1 MARVA
6 RQGVPVSLDLVG
18 DGPLMGELQRHTAAL
33 GLTDRVRLHGRVRPD
48 RLADL
53 LRRSN
58 VYVSMPVTE
67 GVSASLLEAMACGC
81 YPIVTNLTANR
92 YWISQ
97 HENGTLVPIDDVAA
111 LEGALLAV
119 WRNTEVIA
127 RAAARNRALVRDKG
141 SLKDNIA
148 VFVRSYQRLVADA
161 TLRRA

>member
-1 MARVA
+1 
-6 RQGVPVSLDLVG
+6 
-18 DGPLMGELQRHTAAL
+18 
-33 GLTDRVRLHGRVRPD
+33 
-48 RLADL
+48 
-53 LRRSN
+53 
-58 VYVSMPVTE
+58 
-67 GVSASLLEAMACGC
+67 
-81 YPIVTNLTANR
+81 VTNLTANR